1 MGFFAH
7 LYGRTPLDNPSVWY
21 PWFVFWPVRTIDLS
35 LTIGEVCR
43 RQSNVKWQYR
53 KRDMSD
59 DEALIVQDW

>member
-1 MGFFAH
+1 
-7 LYGRTPLDNPSVWY
+7 
-21 PWFVFWPVRTIDLS
+21 VFWPVRTIDLS
-35 LTIGEVCR
+35 LTIGEVWR